1 MGNVV
6 ARSELVKIRQEL
18 RQAGKRVVFTNGCFD
33 ILHRGHVDYLT
44 KAKALG
50 DILIVGLNSDD
61 SVRQLKGPGR
71 PIVGEEDRAIIL
83 AALTAV
89 DFVSIFAEETP
100 YELIRAVSPDIL
112 VKGADW
118 PAEEIVGR
126 DVVEAAGGSVHTID
140 YLPDRS
146 TTGIIQKIAQTV
158 LPHAVT
164 RS

>member
-6 ARSELVKIRQEL
+6 SRSELVTIRQEL
-18 RQAGKRVVFTNGCFD
+18 RRAGKRVVFTNGCFD

-50 DILIVGLNSDD
+50 DILIVGLNADD

-71 PIVGEEDRAIIL
+71 PIVGEEDRAVIL
-83 AALTAV
+83 AALTVV
-89 DFVSIFAEETP
+89 DFVTIFAEETP
-100 YELIRAVSPDIL
+100 YELIRAVVPDLL

-140 YLPDRS
+140 YLPNRS

>member
-1 MGNVV
+1 MGIVV
-6 ARSELVKIRQEL
+6 SRAELVKIRQEL
-18 RQAGKRVVFTNGCFD
+18 RRAGKRVVFTNGCFD

-50 DILIVGLNSDD
+50 DILIVGLNADD

-71 PIVGEEDRAIIL
+71 PIMGEEDRAVIL
-83 AALTAV
+83 AALAVV

-100 YELIRAVSPDIL
+100 YELIRAVVPDIL

-118 PAEEIVGR
+118 RAEEIVGR

-140 YLPDRS
+140 YLPNRS
-146 TTGIIQKIAQTV
+146 TTGIIQKIAQMV